1 MRRIIIVCSMVLA
14 VIGAAYGQAANA
26 SVEKVYVVFKT
37 HLDVGFTDL
46 SSVVTQRYVSEFI
59 PKALDLSEK
68 LQAENAPEK
77 YVWTTGAWI
86 IWKYMQTA
94 PAHDVARL
102 DAAIRRGDIVWNAV
116 PYTFESEVMNQ
127 IGRAHV

>member
-46 SSVVTQRYVSEFI
+46 SSVVTQRYVS
-59 PKALDLSEK
+59 
-68 LQAENAPEK
+68 
-77 YVWTTGAWI
+77 
-86 IWKYMQTA
+86 
-94 PAHDVARL
+94 
-102 DAAIRRGDIVWNAV
+102 
-116 PYTFESEVMNQ
+116 
-127 IGRAHV
+127 